1 MKTVYIP
8 KGETVHYESLATEHL
23 VVHGRLH
30 VTYGV
35 KAQSITGS
43 GVIDAG
49 SINADTVCIDDV
61 ESGTVI
67 CKRLI
72 AKRVQ
77 APEVFASESAA
88 VSCFLSAAYV
98 ETGKLT
104 AAISEVDEVV
114 AQEVVNLTPKKRT
127 LFGTLFASM
136 LRSFWTALTA
146 PRQKAEVLDAEF
158 VPAQEDHTETVQN
171 EGSAEFSASDQ
182 SVPEVEEKQEDVVDE
197 ELNRIVG
204 LFKLSRE
211 QGYNPDVAIRM
222 CFVDETGT
230 LHELNRT
237 RRKNRMTITYDGYEI
252 RQLDLADLFGERD
265 VFLSILNPLYF
276 IEELGEDGKK
286 LLERYLPTIPHETVL
301 SQLSEPVREHLKNE
315 TILSPEGSLKRCRE
329 EIRSLEERIT
339 YLRGQKDLAASQGES
354 HEQAEQEVTLQAD
367 LLRREIAEL
376 EQRQFSSMDV
386 SAMQERLVEL
396 SGRYE
401 EAARDERADTS
412 KLREQLQLLREK
424 IARREV
430 EKYQSKFTEALAE
443 ASARVKDLGVRYQ
456 RENAAY
462 KAFHAG
468 MECPACHRS
477 VTEQSLPEVQAALK
491 KVLSELYAAGSEQR
505 AQLIELQEMDKKAA
519 DTFAQFKEDDL
530 GKWAAEAAEMEQRC
544 ASLAEQASAETERL
558 RAEIQTLTA
567 DLEYGNLSQSEY
579 DHLGT
584 CREELRQSE
593 AKIAALQTM
602 TAAQLPDFDREI
614 AQANAS
620 IAEIKRKMANVIAY
634 ISKRAEL
641 TFSQLKMNR
650 VEISLYDVVKSTGE
664 VKDTFKF
671 QYGGRRYDR
680 LSLSEKIRAGM
691 EVSELMKRLT
701 GRNYPVFVD
710 NMESVDDLANV
721 RPTGQIIM
729 AKCVSGAALQVK
741 PIRPIAFA
749 EQRAA

>member
-1 MKTVYIP
+1 MKKIEQFQITSLMLSGFKSYEEPTELVFGNPTVITGGNGRGKSSIADAIAFAVTGCP
-8 KGETVHYESLATEHL
+8 FFGER
-23 VVHGRLH
+23 GIDRLH
-30 VTYGV
+30 
-35 KAQSITGS
+35 
-43 GVIDAG
+43 
-49 SINADTVCIDDV
+49 
-61 ESGTVI
+61 
-67 CKRLI
+67 
-72 AKRVQ
+72 
-77 APEVFASESAA
+77 
-88 VSCFLSAAYV
+88 
-98 ETGKLT
+98 
-104 AAISEVDEVV
+104 
-114 AQEVVNLTPKKRT
+114 
-127 LFGTLFASM
+127 
-136 LRSFWTALTA
+136 
-146 PRQKAEVLDAEF
+146 
-158 VPAQEDHTETVQN
+158 N
-171 EGSAEFSASDQ
+171 E
-182 SVPEVEEKQEDVVDE
+182 
-197 ELNRIVG
+197 N
-204 LFKLSRE
+204 
-211 QGYNPDVAIRM
+211 NPDVAIRM

-265 VFLSILNPLYF
+265 VFLSIFNLLYF

-329 EIRSLEERIT
+329 EIRGLEERIT

-354 HEQAEQEVTLQAD
+354 HEQAEQELTLQAD
-367 LLRREIAEL
+367 TLREEIAEL
-376 EQRQFSSMDV
+376 EQRQFSGMDV
-386 SAMQERLVEL
+386 SDMQERLVEL
-396 SGRYE
+396 SERYE

-412 KLREQLQLLREK
+412 KLREQLQTLREK
-424 IARREV
+424 IARREG
-430 EKYQSKFTEALAE
+430 EQYQSKFTEALAE

-456 RENAAY
+456 RESAAY

-544 ASLAEQASAETERL
+544 ASLAEQASAEMERL

-567 DLEYGNLSQSEY
+567 DLEYGNLSQAEY

-584 CREELRQSE
+584 CREKLRQSE

>member
-1 MKTVYIP
+1 MKKIKQFQITSLMLSGFKSYEEPTELVFGNPTVITGGNGRGKSSIADAIAFAVTGCP
-8 KGETVHYESLATEHL
+8 FFGER
-23 VVHGRLH
+23 GIDRLH
-30 VTYGV
+30 
-35 KAQSITGS
+35 
-43 GVIDAG
+43 
-49 SINADTVCIDDV
+49 
-61 ESGTVI
+61 
-67 CKRLI
+67 
-72 AKRVQ
+72 
-77 APEVFASESAA
+77 
-88 VSCFLSAAYV
+88 
-98 ETGKLT
+98 
-104 AAISEVDEVV
+104 
-114 AQEVVNLTPKKRT
+114 
-127 LFGTLFASM
+127 
-136 LRSFWTALTA
+136 
-146 PRQKAEVLDAEF
+146 
-158 VPAQEDHTETVQN
+158 N
-171 EGSAEFSASDQ
+171 E
-182 SVPEVEEKQEDVVDE
+182 
-197 ELNRIVG
+197 N
-204 LFKLSRE
+204 
-211 QGYNPDVAIRM
+211 NPDVAIRM

-329 EIRSLEERIT
+329 EIRGLEERIT

-354 HEQAEQEVTLQAD
+354 HEQAEQELILQAD
-367 LLRREIAEL
+367 TLREEIAEL
-376 EQRQFSSMDV
+376 EQRQFSGMDA

-412 KLREQLQLLREK
+412 ELREQLQTLREK
-424 IARREV
+424 IARRE
-430 EKYQSKFTEALAE
+430 EEQYQSKLTKALAE

-456 RENAAY
+456 RESATY

-544 ASLAEQASAETERL
+544 AALAEQASAETERL

-567 DLEYGNLSQSEY
+567 DLEYGNLSQAEY
-579 DHLGT
+579 DRLGT

-614 AQANAS
+614 ARANAN
-620 IAEIKRKMANVIAY
+620 IAEIKRKMADVIAY

-664 VKDTFKF
+664 VKDAFKF

-741 PIRPIAFA
+741 PVRPIVFA

>member
-1 MKTVYIP
+1 MKKIEQFQITSLMLSGFKSYEEPTELVFGNPTVITGGNGRGKSSIADAIAFAVTGCP
-8 KGETVHYESLATEHL
+8 FFGER
-23 VVHGRLH
+23 GIDRLH
-30 VTYGV
+30 
-35 KAQSITGS
+35 
-43 GVIDAG
+43 
-49 SINADTVCIDDV
+49 
-61 ESGTVI
+61 
-67 CKRLI
+67 
-72 AKRVQ
+72 
-77 APEVFASESAA
+77 
-88 VSCFLSAAYV
+88 
-98 ETGKLT
+98 
-104 AAISEVDEVV
+104 
-114 AQEVVNLTPKKRT
+114 
-127 LFGTLFASM
+127 
-136 LRSFWTALTA
+136 
-146 PRQKAEVLDAEF
+146 
-158 VPAQEDHTETVQN
+158 N
-171 EGSAEFSASDQ
+171 E
-182 SVPEVEEKQEDVVDE
+182 
-197 ELNRIVG
+197 N
-204 LFKLSRE
+204 
-211 QGYNPDVAIRM
+211 NPDAAIRM

-265 VFLSILNPLYF
+265 VFLSIFNPLYF

-329 EIRSLEERIT
+329 EIRGLEERIT

-354 HEQAEQEVTLQAD
+354 HEQAEQELTLQAD
-367 LLRREIAEL
+367 TLREEIAEL
-376 EQRQFSSMDV
+376 EQRQFSGMDV
-386 SAMQERLVEL
+386 SDMQERLVEL

-401 EAARDERADTS
+401 EAARDERTDTS
-412 KLREQLQLLREK
+412 KLREQLQTLREK
-424 IARREV
+424 IARREG
-430 EKYQSKFTEALAE
+430 EQYQSKFTEALAE

-456 RENAAY
+456 RESAAY

-614 AQANAS
+614 AQANAN
-620 IAEIKRKMANVIAY
+620 IAEIKRKMADVIAY

-650 VEISLYDVVKSTGE
+650 VEILLYDVVKSTGE

-741 PIRPIAFA
+741 PVRPIVFA

>member
-1 MKTVYIP
+1 MKKIEQFQITSLMLSGFKSYEEPTELVFGNPTVITGGNGRGKSSIADAIAFAVTGCP
-8 KGETVHYESLATEHL
+8 FFGER
-23 VVHGRLH
+23 GIDRLH
-30 VTYGV
+30 
-35 KAQSITGS
+35 
-43 GVIDAG
+43 
-49 SINADTVCIDDV
+49 
-61 ESGTVI
+61 
-67 CKRLI
+67 
-72 AKRVQ
+72 
-77 APEVFASESAA
+77 
-88 VSCFLSAAYV
+88 
-98 ETGKLT
+98 
-104 AAISEVDEVV
+104 
-114 AQEVVNLTPKKRT
+114 
-127 LFGTLFASM
+127 
-136 LRSFWTALTA
+136 
-146 PRQKAEVLDAEF
+146 
-158 VPAQEDHTETVQN
+158 N
-171 EGSAEFSASDQ
+171 E
-182 SVPEVEEKQEDVVDE
+182 
-197 ELNRIVG
+197 N
-204 LFKLSRE
+204 
-211 QGYNPDVAIRM
+211 NPDVAIRM

-354 HEQAEQEVTLQAD
+354 HEQAVQAD
-367 LLRREIAEL
+367 ILGREIVEL

-386 SAMQERLVEL
+386 TAMQERLVEL

-477 VTEQSLPEVQAALK
+477 VTEQSLSEVQAALK

-544 ASLAEQASAETERL
+544 ASLAEQASAETECL

-567 DLEYGNLSQSEY
+567 DLEYGNLSQAEY
-579 DHLGT
+579 DRLGT

-593 AKIAALQTM
+593 AKIAALQDM

-614 AQANAS
+614 AQANAN
-620 IAEIKRKMANVIAY
+620 IAEIKRKMADVIAY

>member
-1 MKTVYIP
+1 MKKIEQFQITSLMLSGFKSYEEPTELVFGNPTVITGGNGRGKSSIADAIAFAVTGCP
-8 KGETVHYESLATEHL
+8 FFGER
-23 VVHGRLH
+23 GIDRLH
-30 VTYGV
+30 
-35 KAQSITGS
+35 
-43 GVIDAG
+43 
-49 SINADTVCIDDV
+49 
-61 ESGTVI
+61 
-67 CKRLI
+67 
-72 AKRVQ
+72 
-77 APEVFASESAA
+77 
-88 VSCFLSAAYV
+88 
-98 ETGKLT
+98 
-104 AAISEVDEVV
+104 
-114 AQEVVNLTPKKRT
+114 
-127 LFGTLFASM
+127 
-136 LRSFWTALTA
+136 
-146 PRQKAEVLDAEF
+146 
-158 VPAQEDHTETVQN
+158 N
-171 EGSAEFSASDQ
+171 E
-182 SVPEVEEKQEDVVDE
+182 
-197 ELNRIVG
+197 N
-204 LFKLSRE
+204 
-211 QGYNPDVAIRM
+211 NPDVAIRM

-265 VFLSILNPLYF
+265 VFLSIFNPLYF

-329 EIRSLEERIT
+329 EIRGLEERIT

-354 HEQAEQEVTLQAD
+354 HEQAEQELTLQAD
-367 LLRREIAEL
+367 TLREEIAEL
-376 EQRQFSSMDV
+376 EQRQFSGMDV
-386 SAMQERLVEL
+386 SDMQERLVEL

-401 EAARDERADTS
+401 EAARDERTDTS
-412 KLREQLQLLREK
+412 KLREQLQTLREK
-424 IARREV
+424 IARREG
-430 EKYQSKFTEALAE
+430 EQYQSKFTEALAE

-456 RENAAY
+456 RESAAY

-701 GRNYPVFVD
+701 GRNYPVCVD

-741 PIRPIAFA
+741 PIRPIVFA

>member
-1 MKTVYIP
+1 MKKIEQFQITSLMLSGFKSYEEPTELVFGNPTVITGGNGRGKSSIADAIAFAVTGCP
-8 KGETVHYESLATEHL
+8 FFGER
-23 VVHGRLH
+23 GIDRLH
-30 VTYGV
+30 
-35 KAQSITGS
+35 
-43 GVIDAG
+43 
-49 SINADTVCIDDV
+49 
-61 ESGTVI
+61 
-67 CKRLI
+67 
-72 AKRVQ
+72 
-77 APEVFASESAA
+77 
-88 VSCFLSAAYV
+88 
-98 ETGKLT
+98 
-104 AAISEVDEVV
+104 
-114 AQEVVNLTPKKRT
+114 
-127 LFGTLFASM
+127 
-136 LRSFWTALTA
+136 
-146 PRQKAEVLDAEF
+146 
-158 VPAQEDHTETVQN
+158 N
-171 EGSAEFSASDQ
+171 E
-182 SVPEVEEKQEDVVDE
+182 
-197 ELNRIVG
+197 N
-204 LFKLSRE
+204 
-211 QGYNPDVAIRM
+211 NPDVAIRM

-265 VFLSILNPLYF
+265 VFLSIFNPLYF

-329 EIRSLEERIT
+329 EIRGLEERIT

-354 HEQAEQEVTLQAD
+354 HEQAEQELTLQAD
-367 LLRREIAEL
+367 TLREEIAEL
-376 EQRQFSSMDV
+376 EQRQFSGMDV
-386 SAMQERLVEL
+386 SDMQERLVEL

-401 EAARDERADTS
+401 EAARDERTDTS
-412 KLREQLQLLREK
+412 KLREQLQTLREK
-424 IARREV
+424 IARREG
-430 EKYQSKFTEALAE
+430 EQYQSKFTEALAE

-456 RENAAY
+456 RESAAY

-477 VTEQSLPEVQAALK
+477 VTEQSLSEVQAALK

-505 AQLIELQEMDKKAA
+505 AQMIELQEMDKKAA
-519 DTFAQFKEDDL
+519 DTFARFKEDDL

-544 ASLAEQASAETERL
+544 DSLAEQASAETERL

-614 AQANAS
+614 AQANSS

>member
-1 MKTVYIP
+1 MKKIEQFQITSLMLSGFKSYEEPTELVFGNPTVITGGNGRGKSSIADAIAFAVTGCP
-8 KGETVHYESLATEHL
+8 FFGER
-23 VVHGRLH
+23 GIDRLH
-30 VTYGV
+30 
-35 KAQSITGS
+35 
-43 GVIDAG
+43 
-49 SINADTVCIDDV
+49 
-61 ESGTVI
+61 
-67 CKRLI
+67 
-72 AKRVQ
+72 
-77 APEVFASESAA
+77 
-88 VSCFLSAAYV
+88 
-98 ETGKLT
+98 
-104 AAISEVDEVV
+104 
-114 AQEVVNLTPKKRT
+114 
-127 LFGTLFASM
+127 
-136 LRSFWTALTA
+136 
-146 PRQKAEVLDAEF
+146 
-158 VPAQEDHTETVQN
+158 N
-171 EGSAEFSASDQ
+171 E
-182 SVPEVEEKQEDVVDE
+182 
-197 ELNRIVG
+197 N
-204 LFKLSRE
+204 
-211 QGYNPDVAIRM
+211 NPDVAIRM

-265 VFLSILNPLYF
+265 VFLSIFNPLYF

-329 EIRSLEERIT
+329 EIRGLEERIT

-354 HEQAEQEVTLQAD
+354 HEQAEQELTLQAD
-367 LLRREIAEL
+367 TLRKEIAEL
-376 EQRQFSSMDV
+376 EQRRFSSMDV
-386 SAMQERLVEL
+386 SDMQERLVEL

-401 EAARDERADTS
+401 EAAKDERTDTS
-412 KLREQLQLLREK
+412 KLREQLQTLREK
-424 IARREV
+424 IARREG
-430 EKYQSKFTEALAE
+430 EQYQSKFTEALAE

-456 RENAAY
+456 RESAAY

-530 GKWAAEAAEMEQRC
+530 GKWVAEATEMEQRC

-741 PIRPIAFA
+741 PVRPIAFA

>member
-1 MKTVYIP
+1 MKKIKQFQITSLMLSGFKSYEEPTELVFGNPTVITGGNGRGKSSIADAIAFAVTGCP
-8 KGETVHYESLATEHL
+8 FFGER
-23 VVHGRLH
+23 GIDRLH
-30 VTYGV
+30 
-35 KAQSITGS
+35 
-43 GVIDAG
+43 
-49 SINADTVCIDDV
+49 
-61 ESGTVI
+61 
-67 CKRLI
+67 
-72 AKRVQ
+72 
-77 APEVFASESAA
+77 
-88 VSCFLSAAYV
+88 
-98 ETGKLT
+98 
-104 AAISEVDEVV
+104 
-114 AQEVVNLTPKKRT
+114 
-127 LFGTLFASM
+127 
-136 LRSFWTALTA
+136 
-146 PRQKAEVLDAEF
+146 
-158 VPAQEDHTETVQN
+158 N
-171 EGSAEFSASDQ
+171 E
-182 SVPEVEEKQEDVVDE
+182 
-197 ELNRIVG
+197 N
-204 LFKLSRE
+204 
-211 QGYNPDVAIRM
+211 NPDVAIRM

-265 VFLSILNPLYF
+265 VFLSIFNPLYF

-329 EIRSLEERIT
+329 EIRGLEERIT

-354 HEQAEQEVTLQAD
+354 HEQAEQELTLQAD

-376 EQRQFSSMDV
+376 EQRQFSGMDV

-477 VTEQSLPEVQAALK
+477 VTEQSLSEVQAALK

-519 DTFAQFKEDDL
+519 DTFARFKEDDL

-544 ASLAEQASAETERL
+544 ASLAEQASAETECL

-567 DLEYGNLSQSEY
+567 DLEYGNLSQAEY
-579 DHLGT
+579 DRLGT

-593 AKIAALQTM
+593 AKIAALQDM

-614 AQANAS
+614 AQANAN
-620 IAEIKRKMANVIAY
+620 IAEIKRKMADVIAY

>member
-1 MKTVYIP
+1 MKKIEQFQITSLMLSGFKSYEEPTELVFGNPTVITGGNGRGKSSIADAIAFAVTGCP
-8 KGETVHYESLATEHL
+8 FFGER
-23 VVHGRLH
+23 GIDRLH
-30 VTYGV
+30 
-35 KAQSITGS
+35 
-43 GVIDAG
+43 
-49 SINADTVCIDDV
+49 
-61 ESGTVI
+61 
-67 CKRLI
+67 
-72 AKRVQ
+72 
-77 APEVFASESAA
+77 
-88 VSCFLSAAYV
+88 
-98 ETGKLT
+98 
-104 AAISEVDEVV
+104 
-114 AQEVVNLTPKKRT
+114 
-127 LFGTLFASM
+127 
-136 LRSFWTALTA
+136 
-146 PRQKAEVLDAEF
+146 
-158 VPAQEDHTETVQN
+158 N
-171 EGSAEFSASDQ
+171 E
-182 SVPEVEEKQEDVVDE
+182 
-197 ELNRIVG
+197 N
-204 LFKLSRE
+204 
-211 QGYNPDVAIRM
+211 NPDAAIRM

-265 VFLSILNPLYF
+265 VFLSIFNPLYF

-329 EIRSLEERIT
+329 EIRGLEERIT

-354 HEQAEQEVTLQAD
+354 HEQAEQELTLQAD
-367 LLRREIAEL
+367 TLREEIAEL
-376 EQRQFSSMDV
+376 EQRQFSGMDV
-386 SAMQERLVEL
+386 SDMQERLVEL

-477 VTEQSLPEVQAALK
+477 VTEQSLSEVQAALK

-544 ASLAEQASAETERL
+544 ASLAEQASAETECL

-567 DLEYGNLSQSEY
+567 DLEYGNLSQAEY
-579 DHLGT
+579 DRLGT

-593 AKIAALQTM
+593 AKIAALQDM

-614 AQANAS
+614 AQANAN
-620 IAEIKRKMANVIAY
+620 IAEIKRKMADVIAY

>member
-1 MKTVYIP
+1 MKKIEQFQITSLMLSGFKSYEEPTELVFGNPTVITGGNGRGKSSIADAIAFAVTGCP
-8 KGETVHYESLATEHL
+8 FFGER
-23 VVHGRLH
+23 GIDRLH
-30 VTYGV
+30 
-35 KAQSITGS
+35 
-43 GVIDAG
+43 
-49 SINADTVCIDDV
+49 
-61 ESGTVI
+61 
-67 CKRLI
+67 
-72 AKRVQ
+72 
-77 APEVFASESAA
+77 
-88 VSCFLSAAYV
+88 
-98 ETGKLT
+98 
-104 AAISEVDEVV
+104 
-114 AQEVVNLTPKKRT
+114 
-127 LFGTLFASM
+127 
-136 LRSFWTALTA
+136 
-146 PRQKAEVLDAEF
+146 
-158 VPAQEDHTETVQN
+158 N
-171 EGSAEFSASDQ
+171 E
-182 SVPEVEEKQEDVVDE
+182 
-197 ELNRIVG
+197 N
-204 LFKLSRE
+204 
-211 QGYNPDVAIRM
+211 NPDAAIRM

-237 RRKNRMTITYDGYEI
+237 RRKNRMTITYDGHEI
-252 RQLDLADLFGERD
+252 RQSDLADLFGERD
-265 VFLSILNPLYF
+265 VFLSIFNPLYF

-329 EIRSLEERIT
+329 EIRGLEERIT

-354 HEQAEQEVTLQAD
+354 HEQAEQELTLQAD
-367 LLRREIAEL
+367 TLREEIAEL
-376 EQRQFSSMDV
+376 EQRQFSGMDV
-386 SAMQERLVEL
+386 SDMQERLVEL

-401 EAARDERADTS
+401 EAARDERTDTS
-412 KLREQLQLLREK
+412 KLREQLQTLREK
-424 IARREV
+424 IARREG
-430 EKYQSKFTEALAE
+430 EQYQSKFTEALAE

-456 RENAAY
+456 RESAAY

-614 AQANAS
+614 AQANAN
-620 IAEIKRKMANVIAY
+620 IAEIKRKMADVIAY

-741 PIRPIAFA
+741 PVRPIVFA

>member
-1 MKTVYIP
+1 MKKIEQFQITSLMLSGFKSYEEPTELVFGNPTVITGGNGRGKSSIADAIAFAVTGCP
-8 KGETVHYESLATEHL
+8 FFGER
-23 VVHGRLH
+23 GIDRLH
-30 VTYGV
+30 
-35 KAQSITGS
+35 
-43 GVIDAG
+43 
-49 SINADTVCIDDV
+49 
-61 ESGTVI
+61 
-67 CKRLI
+67 
-72 AKRVQ
+72 
-77 APEVFASESAA
+77 
-88 VSCFLSAAYV
+88 
-98 ETGKLT
+98 
-104 AAISEVDEVV
+104 
-114 AQEVVNLTPKKRT
+114 
-127 LFGTLFASM
+127 
-136 LRSFWTALTA
+136 
-146 PRQKAEVLDAEF
+146 
-158 VPAQEDHTETVQN
+158 N
-171 EGSAEFSASDQ
+171 E
-182 SVPEVEEKQEDVVDE
+182 
-197 ELNRIVG
+197 N
-204 LFKLSRE
+204 
-211 QGYNPDVAIRM
+211 NPDVAIRM

-329 EIRSLEERIT
+329 EIRGLEERIT

-354 HEQAEQEVTLQAD
+354 HEQAEQELTLQAD
-367 LLRREIAEL
+367 TLREEIAEL
-376 EQRQFSSMDV
+376 EQRQFSGMDV
-386 SAMQERLVEL
+386 SDMQERLVEL

-620 IAEIKRKMANVIAY
+620 IAEIKRKMAN

>member
-1 MKTVYIP
+1 MKKIEQFQITSLMLSGFKSYEEPTELVFGNPTVITGGNGRGKSSIADAIAFAVTGCP
-8 KGETVHYESLATEHL
+8 FFGER
-23 VVHGRLH
+23 GIDRLH
-30 VTYGV
+30 
-35 KAQSITGS
+35 
-43 GVIDAG
+43 
-49 SINADTVCIDDV
+49 N
-61 ESGTVI
+61 E
-67 CKRLI
+67 
-72 AKRVQ
+72 
-77 APEVFASESAA
+77 
-88 VSCFLSAAYV
+88 
-98 ETGKLT
+98 
-104 AAISEVDEVV
+104 
-114 AQEVVNLTPKKRT
+114 NN
-127 LFGTLFASM
+127 
-136 LRSFWTALTA
+136 
-146 PRQKAEVLDAEF
+146 
-158 VPAQEDHTETVQN
+158 PA
-171 EGSAEFSASDQ
+171 
-182 SVPEVEEKQEDVVDE
+182 
-197 ELNRIVG
+197 
-204 LFKLSRE
+204 
-211 QGYNPDVAIRM
+211 VAIRM

-265 VFLSILNPLYF
+265 VFLSIFNPLYF

-329 EIRSLEERIT
+329 EIRGLEERIT

-354 HEQAEQEVTLQAD
+354 HEQAEQELTLQAD
-367 LLRREIAEL
+367 TLREEIAEL
-376 EQRQFSSMDV
+376 EQRQFSGMDV
-386 SAMQERLVEL
+386 SDMQERLVEL

-401 EAARDERADTS
+401 EAARDERTDTS
-412 KLREQLQLLREK
+412 KLREQLQTLREK
-424 IARREV
+424 IARREG
-430 EKYQSKFTEALAE
+430 EQYQSKFTEALAE

-456 RENAAY
+456 RESAAY

-741 PIRPIAFA
+741 PVRPIVFA

>member
-1 MKTVYIP
+1 MKKIEQFQITSLMLSGFKSYEESTELVFGNPTVITGGNGRGKSSIADAIAFAVTGCP
-8 KGETVHYESLATEHL
+8 FFGER
-23 VVHGRLH
+23 GIDRLH
-30 VTYGV
+30 
-35 KAQSITGS
+35 
-43 GVIDAG
+43 
-49 SINADTVCIDDV
+49 
-61 ESGTVI
+61 
-67 CKRLI
+67 
-72 AKRVQ
+72 
-77 APEVFASESAA
+77 
-88 VSCFLSAAYV
+88 
-98 ETGKLT
+98 
-104 AAISEVDEVV
+104 
-114 AQEVVNLTPKKRT
+114 
-127 LFGTLFASM
+127 
-136 LRSFWTALTA
+136 
-146 PRQKAEVLDAEF
+146 
-158 VPAQEDHTETVQN
+158 N
-171 EGSAEFSASDQ
+171 E
-182 SVPEVEEKQEDVVDE
+182 
-197 ELNRIVG
+197 N
-204 LFKLSRE
+204 
-211 QGYNPDVAIRM
+211 NPDVAIRM

-329 EIRSLEERIT
+329 EIRGLEERIT

-354 HEQAEQEVTLQAD
+354 HEQAEQELTLQAD
-367 LLRREIAEL
+367 TLREEIAEL

-530 GKWAAEAAEMEQRC
+530 GKWVAEATEMEQRC

-741 PIRPIAFA
+741 PVRPIVFA

>member
-1 MKTVYIP
+1 MKKIEQFQITSLMLSGFKSYEEPTELVFGNPTVITGGNGRGKSSIADAIAFAVTGCP
-8 KGETVHYESLATEHL
+8 FFGER
-23 VVHGRLH
+23 GIDRLH
-30 VTYGV
+30 
-35 KAQSITGS
+35 
-43 GVIDAG
+43 
-49 SINADTVCIDDV
+49 
-61 ESGTVI
+61 
-67 CKRLI
+67 
-72 AKRVQ
+72 
-77 APEVFASESAA
+77 
-88 VSCFLSAAYV
+88 
-98 ETGKLT
+98 
-104 AAISEVDEVV
+104 
-114 AQEVVNLTPKKRT
+114 
-127 LFGTLFASM
+127 
-136 LRSFWTALTA
+136 
-146 PRQKAEVLDAEF
+146 
-158 VPAQEDHTETVQN
+158 N
-171 EGSAEFSASDQ
+171 E
-182 SVPEVEEKQEDVVDE
+182 
-197 ELNRIVG
+197 N
-204 LFKLSRE
+204 
-211 QGYNPDVAIRM
+211 NPDVAIRM

-265 VFLSILNPLYF
+265 VFLSIFNPLYF

-329 EIRSLEERIT
+329 EIRGLEERIT

-477 VTEQSLPEVQAALK
+477 VTEQSLSEVQAALK

-519 DTFAQFKEDDL
+519 DTFARFKEDDL

-593 AKIAALQTM
+593 AKIAALQDM

-614 AQANAS
+614 ARANAN

>member
-1 MKTVYIP
+1 MKKIKQFQITSLMLSGFKSYEEPTELVFGNPTVITGGNGRGKSSIADAIAFAVTGCP
-8 KGETVHYESLATEHL
+8 FFGER
-23 VVHGRLH
+23 GIDRLH
-30 VTYGV
+30 
-35 KAQSITGS
+35 
-43 GVIDAG
+43 
-49 SINADTVCIDDV
+49 
-61 ESGTVI
+61 
-67 CKRLI
+67 
-72 AKRVQ
+72 
-77 APEVFASESAA
+77 
-88 VSCFLSAAYV
+88 
-98 ETGKLT
+98 
-104 AAISEVDEVV
+104 
-114 AQEVVNLTPKKRT
+114 
-127 LFGTLFASM
+127 
-136 LRSFWTALTA
+136 
-146 PRQKAEVLDAEF
+146 
-158 VPAQEDHTETVQN
+158 N
-171 EGSAEFSASDQ
+171 E
-182 SVPEVEEKQEDVVDE
+182 
-197 ELNRIVG
+197 N
-204 LFKLSRE
+204 
-211 QGYNPDVAIRM
+211 NPDVAIRM

-329 EIRSLEERIT
+329 EIRGLEERIT

-354 HEQAEQEVTLQAD
+354 HEQAEQELTLQAD
-367 LLRREIAEL
+367 TLRKKIAEL
-376 EQRQFSSMDV
+376 EQRQFSGMDV

-401 EAARDERADTS
+401 EAARDERADAS

-424 IARREV
+424 IARREG
-430 EKYQSKFTEALAE
+430 EQYQSKFTEALAE

-456 RENAAY
+456 RESAAY

-579 DHLGT
+579 NHLGT

-614 AQANAS
+614 AQANSS

>member
-1 MKTVYIP
+1 MKKIKQFQITSLMLSGFKSYEEPTELVFGNPTVITGGNGRGKSSIADAIAFAVTGCP
-8 KGETVHYESLATEHL
+8 FFGER
-23 VVHGRLH
+23 GIDRLH
-30 VTYGV
+30 
-35 KAQSITGS
+35 
-43 GVIDAG
+43 
-49 SINADTVCIDDV
+49 
-61 ESGTVI
+61 
-67 CKRLI
+67 
-72 AKRVQ
+72 
-77 APEVFASESAA
+77 
-88 VSCFLSAAYV
+88 
-98 ETGKLT
+98 
-104 AAISEVDEVV
+104 
-114 AQEVVNLTPKKRT
+114 
-127 LFGTLFASM
+127 
-136 LRSFWTALTA
+136 
-146 PRQKAEVLDAEF
+146 
-158 VPAQEDHTETVQN
+158 N
-171 EGSAEFSASDQ
+171 E
-182 SVPEVEEKQEDVVDE
+182 
-197 ELNRIVG
+197 N
-204 LFKLSRE
+204 
-211 QGYNPDVAIRM
+211 NPDVAIRM

-230 LHELNRT
+230 LHELNRA

-354 HEQAEQEVTLQAD
+354 HEQAEQELTLQAD
-367 LLRREIAEL
+367 TLREEIAEL
-376 EQRQFSSMDV
+376 EQRQFSGMDV
-386 SAMQERLVEL
+386 SDMQERLVEL

-477 VTEQSLPEVQAALK
+477 VTEQSLSEVQAALK

-519 DTFAQFKEDDL
+519 DTFARFKEDDL

-544 ASLAEQASAETERL
+544 ASLAEQASAETECL

-567 DLEYGNLSQSEY
+567 DLEYGNLSQAEY
-579 DHLGT
+579 DRLGT

-593 AKIAALQTM
+593 AKIAALQDM

-614 AQANAS
+614 AQANAN
-620 IAEIKRKMANVIAY
+620 IAEIKRKMADVIAY

>member
-1 MKTVYIP
+1 MKKIEQFQITSLMLSGFKSYEEPTELVFGNPTVITGGNGRGKSSIADAIAFAVTGCP
-8 KGETVHYESLATEHL
+8 FFGER
-23 VVHGRLH
+23 GIDRLH
-30 VTYGV
+30 
-35 KAQSITGS
+35 
-43 GVIDAG
+43 
-49 SINADTVCIDDV
+49 
-61 ESGTVI
+61 
-67 CKRLI
+67 
-72 AKRVQ
+72 
-77 APEVFASESAA
+77 
-88 VSCFLSAAYV
+88 
-98 ETGKLT
+98 
-104 AAISEVDEVV
+104 
-114 AQEVVNLTPKKRT
+114 
-127 LFGTLFASM
+127 
-136 LRSFWTALTA
+136 
-146 PRQKAEVLDAEF
+146 
-158 VPAQEDHTETVQN
+158 N
-171 EGSAEFSASDQ
+171 E
-182 SVPEVEEKQEDVVDE
+182 
-197 ELNRIVG
+197 N
-204 LFKLSRE
+204 
-211 QGYNPDVAIRM
+211 NPDVAIRM

-367 LLRREIAEL
+367 ILRREIVEL

-477 VTEQSLPEVQAALK
+477 VTEQSLSEVQAALK

-519 DTFAQFKEDDL
+519 DTFARFKEDDL

-544 ASLAEQASAETERL
+544 ASLAEQASAETECL

-567 DLEYGNLSQSEY
+567 DLEYGNLSQAEY
-579 DHLGT
+579 DRLGT

-593 AKIAALQTM
+593 AKIAALQDM

-614 AQANAS
+614 AQANAN
-620 IAEIKRKMANVIAY
+620 IAEIKRKMADVIAY

-741 PIRPIAFA
+741 PVRPIAFA

>member
-1 MKTVYIP
+1 MKKIEQFQITSLMLSGFKSYEEPTELVFGNPTVITGGNGRGKSSIADAIAFAVTGCP
-8 KGETVHYESLATEHL
+8 FFGER
-23 VVHGRLH
+23 GIDRLH
-30 VTYGV
+30 
-35 KAQSITGS
+35 
-43 GVIDAG
+43 
-49 SINADTVCIDDV
+49 
-61 ESGTVI
+61 
-67 CKRLI
+67 
-72 AKRVQ
+72 
-77 APEVFASESAA
+77 
-88 VSCFLSAAYV
+88 
-98 ETGKLT
+98 
-104 AAISEVDEVV
+104 
-114 AQEVVNLTPKKRT
+114 
-127 LFGTLFASM
+127 
-136 LRSFWTALTA
+136 
-146 PRQKAEVLDAEF
+146 
-158 VPAQEDHTETVQN
+158 N
-171 EGSAEFSASDQ
+171 E
-182 SVPEVEEKQEDVVDE
+182 
-197 ELNRIVG
+197 N
-204 LFKLSRE
+204 
-211 QGYNPDVAIRM
+211 NPDVAIRM
-222 CFVDETGT
+222 CLVDETGT

-265 VFLSILNPLYF
+265 VFLSIFNPLYF

-329 EIRSLEERIT
+329 EIRGLEERIT

-354 HEQAEQEVTLQAD
+354 HEQAEQELTLQAD
-367 LLRREIAEL
+367 TLREEIAEL
-376 EQRQFSSMDV
+376 EQRQFSGMDV
-386 SAMQERLVEL
+386 SDMQERLVEL

-401 EAARDERADTS
+401 EAARDERTDTS
-412 KLREQLQLLREK
+412 KLREQLQTLREK
-424 IARREV
+424 IARREG
-430 EKYQSKFTEALAE
+430 EQYQSKFTEALAE

-456 RENAAY
+456 RESAAY

-614 AQANAS
+614 AQANAN
-620 IAEIKRKMANVIAY
+620 IAEIKRKMADVIAY

>member
-1 MKTVYIP
+1 MKKIEQFQITSLMLSGFKSYEEPTELVFGNPTVITGGNGRGKSSIADAIAFAVTGCP
-8 KGETVHYESLATEHL
+8 FFGER
-23 VVHGRLH
+23 GIDRLH
-30 VTYGV
+30 
-35 KAQSITGS
+35 
-43 GVIDAG
+43 
-49 SINADTVCIDDV
+49 
-61 ESGTVI
+61 
-67 CKRLI
+67 
-72 AKRVQ
+72 
-77 APEVFASESAA
+77 
-88 VSCFLSAAYV
+88 
-98 ETGKLT
+98 
-104 AAISEVDEVV
+104 
-114 AQEVVNLTPKKRT
+114 
-127 LFGTLFASM
+127 
-136 LRSFWTALTA
+136 
-146 PRQKAEVLDAEF
+146 
-158 VPAQEDHTETVQN
+158 N
-171 EGSAEFSASDQ
+171 E
-182 SVPEVEEKQEDVVDE
+182 
-197 ELNRIVG
+197 N
-204 LFKLSRE
+204 
-211 QGYNPDVAIRM
+211 NPDVAIRM

-252 RQLDLADLFGERD
+252 LQLDLADLFGERD
-265 VFLSILNPLYF
+265 VFLSIFNPLYF

-315 TILSPEGSLKRCRE
+315 TILSPECSLKRCRE
-329 EIRSLEERIT
+329 EIRGLEERIT

-354 HEQAEQEVTLQAD
+354 HEQAEQELTLQAD
-367 LLRREIAEL
+367 TLRKEIAEL

-386 SAMQERLVEL
+386 SDMQERLVEL

-401 EAARDERADTS
+401 EAARDERTDTS
-412 KLREQLQLLREK
+412 KLREQLQTLREK
-424 IARREV
+424 IARREG
-430 EKYQSKFTEALAE
+430 EQYQSKFTEALAE

-456 RENAAY
+456 RESAAY

>member
-1 MKTVYIP
+1 MKKIEQFQITSLMLSGFKSYEEPTELVFGNPTVITGGNGRGKSSIADAIAFAVTGCP
-8 KGETVHYESLATEHL
+8 FFGERGTD
-23 VVHGRLH
+23 RLH
-30 VTYGV
+30 
-35 KAQSITGS
+35 
-43 GVIDAG
+43 
-49 SINADTVCIDDV
+49 
-61 ESGTVI
+61 
-67 CKRLI
+67 
-72 AKRVQ
+72 
-77 APEVFASESAA
+77 
-88 VSCFLSAAYV
+88 
-98 ETGKLT
+98 
-104 AAISEVDEVV
+104 
-114 AQEVVNLTPKKRT
+114 
-127 LFGTLFASM
+127 
-136 LRSFWTALTA
+136 
-146 PRQKAEVLDAEF
+146 
-158 VPAQEDHTETVQN
+158 N
-171 EGSAEFSASDQ
+171 E
-182 SVPEVEEKQEDVVDE
+182 
-197 ELNRIVG
+197 N
-204 LFKLSRE
+204 
-211 QGYNPDVAIRM
+211 NPDVAIRM
-222 CFVDETGT
+222 CLVDETGT

-329 EIRSLEERIT
+329 EIRGLEERIT

-354 HEQAEQEVTLQAD
+354 HEQAEQELTLQAD
-367 LLRREIAEL
+367 TLREEIAEL
-376 EQRQFSSMDV
+376 EQRQFSGMDV
-386 SAMQERLVEL
+386 SDMQERLVEL

-401 EAARDERADTS
+401 EAARDERTDTS
-412 KLREQLQLLREK
+412 KLREQLQTLREK
-424 IARREV
+424 IARREG
-430 EKYQSKFTEALAE
+430 EQYQSKFTEALAE

-456 RENAAY
+456 RESAAY

-741 PIRPIAFA
+741 PVRPIAFA

>member
-1 MKTVYIP
+1 MKKIEQFQITSLMLSGFKSYEEPTELVFGNPTVITGGNGRGKSSIADAIAFAVTGCP
-8 KGETVHYESLATEHL
+8 FFGER
-23 VVHGRLH
+23 GIDRLH
-30 VTYGV
+30 
-35 KAQSITGS
+35 
-43 GVIDAG
+43 
-49 SINADTVCIDDV
+49 
-61 ESGTVI
+61 
-67 CKRLI
+67 
-72 AKRVQ
+72 
-77 APEVFASESAA
+77 
-88 VSCFLSAAYV
+88 
-98 ETGKLT
+98 
-104 AAISEVDEVV
+104 
-114 AQEVVNLTPKKRT
+114 
-127 LFGTLFASM
+127 
-136 LRSFWTALTA
+136 
-146 PRQKAEVLDAEF
+146 
-158 VPAQEDHTETVQN
+158 N
-171 EGSAEFSASDQ
+171 E
-182 SVPEVEEKQEDVVDE
+182 
-197 ELNRIVG
+197 N
-204 LFKLSRE
+204 
-211 QGYNPDVAIRM
+211 NPDVAIRM

-265 VFLSILNPLYF
+265 VFLSIFNPLYF

-477 VTEQSLPEVQAALK
+477 VTEQSLSEVQAALK
-491 KVLSELYAAGSEQR
+491 KVLSELYAADSEQR

-519 DTFAQFKEDDL
+519 DTFARFKEDDL

-544 ASLAEQASAETERL
+544 ASLAEQASAETECL

-567 DLEYGNLSQSEY
+567 DLEYGNLSQAEY
-579 DHLGT
+579 DRLGT

-593 AKIAALQTM
+593 AKIAALQDM
-602 TAAQLPDFDREI
+602 TAAQLPDFDHEI
-614 AQANAS
+614 AQANAN
-620 IAEIKRKMANVIAY
+620 IAEIKRKMADVIAY

>member
-1 MKTVYIP
+1 MKKIEQFQITSLMLSGFKSYEEPTELVFGNPTVITGGNGRGKSSIADAIAFAVTGCP
-8 KGETVHYESLATEHL
+8 FFGER
-23 VVHGRLH
+23 GIDRLH
-30 VTYGV
+30 
-35 KAQSITGS
+35 
-43 GVIDAG
+43 
-49 SINADTVCIDDV
+49 
-61 ESGTVI
+61 
-67 CKRLI
+67 
-72 AKRVQ
+72 
-77 APEVFASESAA
+77 
-88 VSCFLSAAYV
+88 
-98 ETGKLT
+98 
-104 AAISEVDEVV
+104 
-114 AQEVVNLTPKKRT
+114 
-127 LFGTLFASM
+127 
-136 LRSFWTALTA
+136 
-146 PRQKAEVLDAEF
+146 
-158 VPAQEDHTETVQN
+158 N
-171 EGSAEFSASDQ
+171 E
-182 SVPEVEEKQEDVVDE
+182 
-197 ELNRIVG
+197 N
-204 LFKLSRE
+204 
-211 QGYNPDVAIRM
+211 NPDAAIRM

-265 VFLSILNPLYF
+265 VFLSIFNPLYF

-329 EIRSLEERIT
+329 EIRGLEERIT

-354 HEQAEQEVTLQAD
+354 HEQAEQELTLQAD
-367 LLRREIAEL
+367 TLREEIAEL
-376 EQRQFSSMDV
+376 EQRQFSGMDV
-386 SAMQERLVEL
+386 SDMQERLVEL

-477 VTEQSLPEVQAALK
+477 VTEQSLSEVQAALK

-519 DTFAQFKEDDL
+519 DTFARFKEDDL

-593 AKIAALQTM
+593 AKIAALQDM

-614 AQANAS
+614 AQANAN

>member
-1 MKTVYIP
+1 MKKIEQFQITSLMLSGFKSYEEPTELVFGNPTVITGGNGRGKSSIADAIAFAVTGCP
-8 KGETVHYESLATEHL
+8 FFGER
-23 VVHGRLH
+23 GIDRLH
-30 VTYGV
+30 
-35 KAQSITGS
+35 
-43 GVIDAG
+43 
-49 SINADTVCIDDV
+49 
-61 ESGTVI
+61 
-67 CKRLI
+67 
-72 AKRVQ
+72 
-77 APEVFASESAA
+77 
-88 VSCFLSAAYV
+88 
-98 ETGKLT
+98 
-104 AAISEVDEVV
+104 
-114 AQEVVNLTPKKRT
+114 
-127 LFGTLFASM
+127 
-136 LRSFWTALTA
+136 
-146 PRQKAEVLDAEF
+146 
-158 VPAQEDHTETVQN
+158 N
-171 EGSAEFSASDQ
+171 E
-182 SVPEVEEKQEDVVDE
+182 
-197 ELNRIVG
+197 N
-204 LFKLSRE
+204 
-211 QGYNPDVAIRM
+211 NPDVAIRM

-265 VFLSILNPLYF
+265 VFLSIFNPLYF

-329 EIRSLEERIT
+329 EIRGLEERIT

-354 HEQAEQEVTLQAD
+354 HEQAEQELTLQAD
-367 LLRREIAEL
+367 TLREEIAEL
-376 EQRQFSSMDV
+376 EQRQFSGMDV
-386 SAMQERLVEL
+386 SDMQERLVEL

-401 EAARDERADTS
+401 EAARDERTDTS

-477 VTEQSLPEVQAALK
+477 VTEQSLSEVQAALK

-519 DTFAQFKEDDL
+519 DTFARFKEDDL

-602 TAAQLPDFDREI
+602 TAAQLPDFDQEI
-614 AQANAS
+614 AQTNAS

-741 PIRPIAFA
+741 PIRPIVFA

>member
-1 MKTVYIP
+1 MKKIEQFQITSLMLSGFKSYEEPTELVFGNPTVITGGNGRGKSSIADAIAFAVTGCP
-8 KGETVHYESLATEHL
+8 FFGER
-23 VVHGRLH
+23 GIDRLH
-30 VTYGV
+30 
-35 KAQSITGS
+35 
-43 GVIDAG
+43 
-49 SINADTVCIDDV
+49 
-61 ESGTVI
+61 
-67 CKRLI
+67 
-72 AKRVQ
+72 
-77 APEVFASESAA
+77 
-88 VSCFLSAAYV
+88 
-98 ETGKLT
+98 
-104 AAISEVDEVV
+104 
-114 AQEVVNLTPKKRT
+114 
-127 LFGTLFASM
+127 
-136 LRSFWTALTA
+136 
-146 PRQKAEVLDAEF
+146 
-158 VPAQEDHTETVQN
+158 N
-171 EGSAEFSASDQ
+171 E
-182 SVPEVEEKQEDVVDE
+182 
-197 ELNRIVG
+197 N
-204 LFKLSRE
+204 
-211 QGYNPDVAIRM
+211 NPDVAIRM

-265 VFLSILNPLYF
+265 VFLSIFNPLYF

-329 EIRSLEERIT
+329 EIRGLEERIT

-354 HEQAEQEVTLQAD
+354 HEQAEQELTLQAD
-367 LLRREIAEL
+367 TLREEIAEL

-401 EAARDERADTS
+401 EAAKDERADTS

-456 RENAAY
+456 RESAAY

-505 AQLIELQEMDKKAA
+505 AQLIELQEMDKRAA

-680 LSLSEKIRAGM
+680 LSLSERIRAGM

>member
-1 MKTVYIP
+1 MKKIEQFQITSLMLSGFKSYEEPTELVFGNPTVITGGNGRGKSSIADAIAFAVTGCP
-8 KGETVHYESLATEHL
+8 FFGER
-23 VVHGRLH
+23 GIDRLH
-30 VTYGV
+30 
-35 KAQSITGS
+35 
-43 GVIDAG
+43 
-49 SINADTVCIDDV
+49 
-61 ESGTVI
+61 
-67 CKRLI
+67 
-72 AKRVQ
+72 
-77 APEVFASESAA
+77 
-88 VSCFLSAAYV
+88 
-98 ETGKLT
+98 
-104 AAISEVDEVV
+104 
-114 AQEVVNLTPKKRT
+114 
-127 LFGTLFASM
+127 
-136 LRSFWTALTA
+136 
-146 PRQKAEVLDAEF
+146 
-158 VPAQEDHTETVQN
+158 N
-171 EGSAEFSASDQ
+171 E
-182 SVPEVEEKQEDVVDE
+182 
-197 ELNRIVG
+197 N
-204 LFKLSRE
+204 
-211 QGYNPDVAIRM
+211 NPDVAIRM

-354 HEQAEQEVTLQAD
+354 HEQAEQEVTLQAG

-401 EAARDERADTS
+401 EAARDERTDTS
-412 KLREQLQLLREK
+412 KLREQIQTLREK
-424 IARREV
+424 IARREG

-544 ASLAEQASAETERL
+544 ASLAEQASAETECL

-567 DLEYGNLSQSEY
+567 DLEYGNLSQAEY
-579 DHLGT
+579 DRLGT

-593 AKIAALQTM
+593 AKIAALQDM

-614 AQANAS
+614 AQANAN
-620 IAEIKRKMANVIAY
+620 IAEIKRKMADVIAY

>member
-1 MKTVYIP
+1 MKKIEQFQITSLMLSGFKSYEEPTELVFGNPTVITGGNGRGKSSIADAIAFAVTGCP
-8 KGETVHYESLATEHL
+8 FFGER
-23 VVHGRLH
+23 GIDRLH
-30 VTYGV
+30 
-35 KAQSITGS
+35 
-43 GVIDAG
+43 
-49 SINADTVCIDDV
+49 
-61 ESGTVI
+61 
-67 CKRLI
+67 
-72 AKRVQ
+72 
-77 APEVFASESAA
+77 
-88 VSCFLSAAYV
+88 
-98 ETGKLT
+98 
-104 AAISEVDEVV
+104 
-114 AQEVVNLTPKKRT
+114 
-127 LFGTLFASM
+127 
-136 LRSFWTALTA
+136 
-146 PRQKAEVLDAEF
+146 
-158 VPAQEDHTETVQN
+158 N
-171 EGSAEFSASDQ
+171 E
-182 SVPEVEEKQEDVVDE
+182 
-197 ELNRIVG
+197 N
-204 LFKLSRE
+204 
-211 QGYNPDVAIRM
+211 NPDVAIRM
-222 CFVDETGT
+222 CLVDETGT

-265 VFLSILNPLYF
+265 VFLSIFNPLYF

-329 EIRSLEERIT
+329 EIRGLEERIT

-354 HEQAEQEVTLQAD
+354 HEQAEQELTLQVD
-367 LLRREIAEL
+367 TLREEIAEL
-376 EQRQFSSMDV
+376 EQRQFSGMDV
-386 SAMQERLVEL
+386 SDMQERLVEL

-401 EAARDERADTS
+401 EAARDERTDTS
-412 KLREQLQLLREK
+412 KLREQIQTLREK
-424 IARREV
+424 IARREG
-430 EKYQSKFTEALAE
+430 EQYQSKFTEALAE

-456 RENAAY
+456 RESAAY

-614 AQANAS
+614 AQANSS

-741 PIRPIAFA
+741 PVRPIVFA

>member
-1 MKTVYIP
+1 MKKIEQFQITSLMLSGFKSYEEPTELVFGNPTVITGGNGRGKSSIADAIAFAVTGCP
-8 KGETVHYESLATEHL
+8 FFGER
-23 VVHGRLH
+23 GIDRLH
-30 VTYGV
+30 
-35 KAQSITGS
+35 
-43 GVIDAG
+43 
-49 SINADTVCIDDV
+49 
-61 ESGTVI
+61 
-67 CKRLI
+67 
-72 AKRVQ
+72 
-77 APEVFASESAA
+77 
-88 VSCFLSAAYV
+88 
-98 ETGKLT
+98 
-104 AAISEVDEVV
+104 
-114 AQEVVNLTPKKRT
+114 
-127 LFGTLFASM
+127 
-136 LRSFWTALTA
+136 
-146 PRQKAEVLDAEF
+146 
-158 VPAQEDHTETVQN
+158 N
-171 EGSAEFSASDQ
+171 E
-182 SVPEVEEKQEDVVDE
+182 
-197 ELNRIVG
+197 N
-204 LFKLSRE
+204 
-211 QGYNPDVAIRM
+211 NPDVAIRM

-329 EIRSLEERIT
+329 EIRGLEERIT

-354 HEQAEQEVTLQAD
+354 HEQAEQELTLQAD
-367 LLRREIAEL
+367 ALREEITEL

-386 SAMQERLVEL
+386 SNMQERLVEL

-468 MECPACHRS
+468 MECPTCHRS

-519 DTFAQFKEDDL
+519 DTFARFKEDDL

-544 ASLAEQASAETERL
+544 ASLAEQASAETECL

-567 DLEYGNLSQSEY
+567 DLEYGNLSQAEY
-579 DHLGT
+579 DRLGT

-593 AKIAALQTM
+593 AKVAAFQDM

-614 AQANAS
+614 AQANAN
-620 IAEIKRKMANVIAY
+620 IAEIKRKMADVIAY

-710 NMESVDDLANV
+710 NMESVDDLANI

>member
-1 MKTVYIP
+1 MKKIKQFQITSLMLSGFKSYEEPTELVFGNPTVITGGNGRGKSSIADAIAFAVTGCP
-8 KGETVHYESLATEHL
+8 FFGER
-23 VVHGRLH
+23 GIDRLH
-30 VTYGV
+30 
-35 KAQSITGS
+35 
-43 GVIDAG
+43 
-49 SINADTVCIDDV
+49 
-61 ESGTVI
+61 
-67 CKRLI
+67 
-72 AKRVQ
+72 
-77 APEVFASESAA
+77 
-88 VSCFLSAAYV
+88 
-98 ETGKLT
+98 
-104 AAISEVDEVV
+104 
-114 AQEVVNLTPKKRT
+114 
-127 LFGTLFASM
+127 
-136 LRSFWTALTA
+136 
-146 PRQKAEVLDAEF
+146 
-158 VPAQEDHTETVQN
+158 N
-171 EGSAEFSASDQ
+171 E
-182 SVPEVEEKQEDVVDE
+182 
-197 ELNRIVG
+197 N
-204 LFKLSRE
+204 
-211 QGYNPDVAIRM
+211 NPDVAIRM

-237 RRKNRMTITYDGYEI
+237 RRKNRMTITYDGYEV

-315 TILSPEGSLKRCRE
+315 AILSPEGSLKRCRE

-376 EQRQFSSMDV
+376 EQRQFSGMDV
-386 SAMQERLVEL
+386 SDMQERLVEL

-477 VTEQSLPEVQAALK
+477 VTEQSLSEVQAALK

-519 DTFAQFKEDDL
+519 DTFARFKEDDL

-544 ASLAEQASAETERL
+544 ASLAEQASAETECL

-567 DLEYGNLSQSEY
+567 DLEYGNLSQAEY
-579 DHLGT
+579 DRLGT

-593 AKIAALQTM
+593 AKIAALQDM

-614 AQANAS
+614 AQANSS
-620 IAEIKRKMANVIAY
+620 IAEIKRKMADVIAY

>member
-1 MKTVYIP
+1 MKKIEQFQITSLMLSGFKSYEEPTELVFGNPTVITGGNGRGKSSIADAIAFAVTGCP
-8 KGETVHYESLATEHL
+8 FFGER
-23 VVHGRLH
+23 GIDRLH
-30 VTYGV
+30 
-35 KAQSITGS
+35 
-43 GVIDAG
+43 
-49 SINADTVCIDDV
+49 
-61 ESGTVI
+61 
-67 CKRLI
+67 
-72 AKRVQ
+72 
-77 APEVFASESAA
+77 
-88 VSCFLSAAYV
+88 
-98 ETGKLT
+98 
-104 AAISEVDEVV
+104 
-114 AQEVVNLTPKKRT
+114 
-127 LFGTLFASM
+127 
-136 LRSFWTALTA
+136 
-146 PRQKAEVLDAEF
+146 
-158 VPAQEDHTETVQN
+158 N
-171 EGSAEFSASDQ
+171 E
-182 SVPEVEEKQEDVVDE
+182 
-197 ELNRIVG
+197 N
-204 LFKLSRE
+204 
-211 QGYNPDVAIRM
+211 NPDAAIRM

-265 VFLSILNPLYF
+265 VFLSIFNPLYF

-329 EIRSLEERIT
+329 EIRGLEERIT

-354 HEQAEQEVTLQAD
+354 HEQAEQELTLQAD
-367 LLRREIAEL
+367 TLREEIAEL
-376 EQRQFSSMDV
+376 EQRQFSGMDV
-386 SAMQERLVEL
+386 SDMQERLVEL

-412 KLREQLQLLREK
+412 ELREQLQLLREK

-477 VTEQSLPEVQAALK
+477 VTEQSLSEVQAALK

-544 ASLAEQASAETERL
+544 ASLAEQASAETECL

-567 DLEYGNLSQSEY
+567 DLEYGNLSQAEY
-579 DHLGT
+579 DRLGT

-614 AQANAS
+614 AQANAN
-620 IAEIKRKMANVIAY
+620 IAEIKRKMADVIAY

>member
-1 MKTVYIP
+1 MKKIEQFQITSLMLSGFKSYEEPTELVFGNPTVITGGNGRGKSSIADAIAFAVTGCP
-8 KGETVHYESLATEHL
+8 FFGER
-23 VVHGRLH
+23 GIDRLH
-30 VTYGV
+30 
-35 KAQSITGS
+35 
-43 GVIDAG
+43 
-49 SINADTVCIDDV
+49 
-61 ESGTVI
+61 
-67 CKRLI
+67 
-72 AKRVQ
+72 
-77 APEVFASESAA
+77 
-88 VSCFLSAAYV
+88 
-98 ETGKLT
+98 
-104 AAISEVDEVV
+104 
-114 AQEVVNLTPKKRT
+114 
-127 LFGTLFASM
+127 
-136 LRSFWTALTA
+136 
-146 PRQKAEVLDAEF
+146 
-158 VPAQEDHTETVQN
+158 N
-171 EGSAEFSASDQ
+171 E
-182 SVPEVEEKQEDVVDE
+182 
-197 ELNRIVG
+197 N
-204 LFKLSRE
+204 
-211 QGYNPDVAIRM
+211 NPDVAIRM

-315 TILSPEGSLKRCRE
+315 AILSPEGSLKRCRE

-354 HEQAEQEVTLQAD
+354 HEQAEQELTLQAD
-367 LLRREIAEL
+367 TLREEIAEL
-376 EQRQFSSMDV
+376 EQRQFSGMDV

-401 EAARDERADTS
+401 EAARDERTDTS
-412 KLREQLQLLREK
+412 KLREQLQTLREK
-424 IARREV
+424 IARREG
-430 EKYQSKFTEALAE
+430 EQYLSKFTEALAE

-456 RENAAY
+456 RESAAY

-477 VTEQSLPEVQAALK
+477 VTEQSLSEVQAALK

-620 IAEIKRKMANVIAY
+620 IAEIKRKMADVIAY

-671 QYGGRRYDR
+671 QYGGRRYNR

>member
-1 MKTVYIP
+1 MKKIKQFQITSLMLSGFKSYEEPTELVFGNPTVITGGNGRGKSSIADAIAFAVTGCP
-8 KGETVHYESLATEHL
+8 FFGER
-23 VVHGRLH
+23 GIDRLH
-30 VTYGV
+30 
-35 KAQSITGS
+35 
-43 GVIDAG
+43 
-49 SINADTVCIDDV
+49 
-61 ESGTVI
+61 
-67 CKRLI
+67 
-72 AKRVQ
+72 
-77 APEVFASESAA
+77 
-88 VSCFLSAAYV
+88 
-98 ETGKLT
+98 
-104 AAISEVDEVV
+104 
-114 AQEVVNLTPKKRT
+114 
-127 LFGTLFASM
+127 
-136 LRSFWTALTA
+136 
-146 PRQKAEVLDAEF
+146 
-158 VPAQEDHTETVQN
+158 N
-171 EGSAEFSASDQ
+171 E
-182 SVPEVEEKQEDVVDE
+182 
-197 ELNRIVG
+197 N
-204 LFKLSRE
+204 
-211 QGYNPDVAIRM
+211 NPDVAIRM

-265 VFLSILNPLYF
+265 VFLSIFNPLYF

-315 TILSPEGSLKRCRE
+315 TILSPEGSLKHCRE
-329 EIRSLEERIT
+329 EIRGLEERIT

-354 HEQAEQEVTLQAD
+354 HEQAEQELTLQAD
-367 LLRREIAEL
+367 TLRKEIAKL

-386 SAMQERLVEL
+386 SDMQERLVEL

-401 EAARDERADTS
+401 EAARDERTDTS
-412 KLREQLQLLREK
+412 KLREQLQTLREK
-424 IARREV
+424 IARREG
-430 EKYQSKFTEALAE
+430 EQYQSKFTEALAE

-456 RENAAY
+456 RESAAY

-544 ASLAEQASAETERL
+544 ASLAEQASAETECL

>member
-1 MKTVYIP
+1 MKKIEQFQITSLMLSGFKSYEEPTELVFGNPTVITGGNGRGKSSIADAIAFAVTGCP
-8 KGETVHYESLATEHL
+8 FFGER
-23 VVHGRLH
+23 GIDRLH
-30 VTYGV
+30 
-35 KAQSITGS
+35 
-43 GVIDAG
+43 
-49 SINADTVCIDDV
+49 
-61 ESGTVI
+61 
-67 CKRLI
+67 
-72 AKRVQ
+72 
-77 APEVFASESAA
+77 
-88 VSCFLSAAYV
+88 
-98 ETGKLT
+98 
-104 AAISEVDEVV
+104 
-114 AQEVVNLTPKKRT
+114 
-127 LFGTLFASM
+127 
-136 LRSFWTALTA
+136 
-146 PRQKAEVLDAEF
+146 
-158 VPAQEDHTETVQN
+158 N
-171 EGSAEFSASDQ
+171 E
-182 SVPEVEEKQEDVVDE
+182 
-197 ELNRIVG
+197 N
-204 LFKLSRE
+204 
-211 QGYNPDVAIRM
+211 NPDVAIRM

-230 LHELNRT
+230 LHELNRA

-265 VFLSILNPLYF
+265 VFLSIFNPLYF

-315 TILSPEGSLKRCRE
+315 TLLSPEGSLKRCRE
-329 EIRSLEERIT
+329 EIRGLEERIT

-354 HEQAEQEVTLQAD
+354 HEQAEQELTLQAD

-456 RENAAY
+456 RESAAY

-477 VTEQSLPEVQAALK
+477 VTEQSLSEVQAALK

-544 ASLAEQASAETERL
+544 ASLAEQASAETECL

-579 DHLGT
+579 DRLGT

-664 VKDTFKF
+664 VKDTFKS

>member
-1 MKTVYIP
+1 MLY
-8 KGETVHYESLATEHL
+8 
-23 VVHGRLH
+23 GRMGA
-30 VTYGV
+30 VM
-35 KAQSITGS
+35 
-43 GVIDAG
+43 
-49 SINADTVCIDDV
+49 
-61 ESGTVI
+61 
-67 CKRLI
+67 
-72 AKRVQ
+72 
-77 APEVFASESAA
+77 SELPD
-88 VSCFLSAAYV
+88 LSAQKPYALDQLAQLQ
-98 ETGKLT
+98 GK
-104 AAISEVDEVV
+104 I
-114 AQEVVNLTPKKRT
+114 
-127 LFGTLFASM
+127 
-136 LRSFWTALTA
+136 
-146 PRQKAEVLDAEF
+146 
-158 VPAQEDHTETVQN
+158 
-171 EGSAEFSASDQ
+171 
-182 SVPEVEEKQEDVVDE
+182 
-197 ELNRIVG
+197 
-204 LFKLSRE
+204 
-211 QGYNPDVAIRM
+211 IR
-222 CFVDETGT
+222 
-230 LHELNRT
+230 
-237 RRKNRMTITYDGYEI
+237 
-252 RQLDLADLFGERD
+252 
-265 VFLSILNPLYF
+265 
-276 IEELGEDGKK
+276 
-286 LLERYLPTIPHETVL
+286 L
-301 SQLSEPVREHLKNE
+301 SQSMVLQRARIE
-315 TILSPEGSLKRCRE
+315 RCRQ
-329 EIRSLEERIT
+329 S
-339 YLRGQKDLAASQGES
+339 DLAAARDIYAELSKTREALVEALAQTQLFLMETEEYALAKVSGQLRQGLAGFALMSTGYKSVYEALS
-354 HEQAEQEVTLQAD
+354 RFASSLPVGQKTNAAVVGRLMNNIKLGYYPTDPDNIAL
-367 LLRREIAEL
+367 LLRGIKFPEGVTTNLLDPCCGCGKAL
-376 EQRQFSSMDV
+376 RQL
-386 SAMQERLVEL
+386 AQGNNCYAYGVEL
-396 SGRYE
+396 DESRAE
-401 EAARDERADTS
+401 EAQTRLHRVGFGSFFHSSISREAFHLLFLNPPYLSVINENGGRSRHEKRFLIESLPALAYGGLLIYVIPYYRLTPDICRILVDNFDDLTVWRFTESEFRKFKQVAVLGVRKPRGIELQDTS

>member
-1 MKTVYIP
+1 MKKIEQFQITSLMLSGFKSYEEPTELVFGNPTVITGGNGRGKSSIADAIAFAVTGCP
-8 KGETVHYESLATEHL
+8 FFGER
-23 VVHGRLH
+23 GIDRLH
-30 VTYGV
+30 
-35 KAQSITGS
+35 
-43 GVIDAG
+43 
-49 SINADTVCIDDV
+49 
-61 ESGTVI
+61 
-67 CKRLI
+67 
-72 AKRVQ
+72 
-77 APEVFASESAA
+77 
-88 VSCFLSAAYV
+88 
-98 ETGKLT
+98 
-104 AAISEVDEVV
+104 
-114 AQEVVNLTPKKRT
+114 
-127 LFGTLFASM
+127 
-136 LRSFWTALTA
+136 
-146 PRQKAEVLDAEF
+146 
-158 VPAQEDHTETVQN
+158 N
-171 EGSAEFSASDQ
+171 E
-182 SVPEVEEKQEDVVDE
+182 
-197 ELNRIVG
+197 N
-204 LFKLSRE
+204 
-211 QGYNPDVAIRM
+211 NPDVAIRM

-265 VFLSILNPLYF
+265 VFLSIFNPLYF

-354 HEQAEQEVTLQAD
+354 HEQAEQELTLQAD
-367 LLRREIAEL
+367 TLRKEIAEL

-386 SAMQERLVEL
+386 SDMQERLVEL

-401 EAARDERADTS
+401 EAARDERTDTS
-412 KLREQLQLLREK
+412 KLREQLQTLREK
-424 IARREV
+424 IARREG
-430 EKYQSKFTEALAE
+430 EQYQSKFTEALAE

-456 RENAAY
+456 RESAAY

-530 GKWAAEAAEMEQRC
+530 GKWAAEAAELEQRC

-620 IAEIKRKMANVIAY
+620 IAEIKRKMADVIAY

-641 TFSQLKMNR
+641 IFSQLKMNR

-741 PIRPIAFA
+741 PVRPIVFA
-749 EQRAA
+749 EQSAA

>member
-1 MKTVYIP
+1 MKKIEQFQITSLMLSGFKSYEEPTELVFGNPTVITGGNGRGKSSIADAIAFAVTGCP
-8 KGETVHYESLATEHL
+8 FFGER
-23 VVHGRLH
+23 GIDRLH
-30 VTYGV
+30 
-35 KAQSITGS
+35 
-43 GVIDAG
+43 
-49 SINADTVCIDDV
+49 
-61 ESGTVI
+61 
-67 CKRLI
+67 
-72 AKRVQ
+72 
-77 APEVFASESAA
+77 
-88 VSCFLSAAYV
+88 
-98 ETGKLT
+98 
-104 AAISEVDEVV
+104 
-114 AQEVVNLTPKKRT
+114 
-127 LFGTLFASM
+127 
-136 LRSFWTALTA
+136 
-146 PRQKAEVLDAEF
+146 
-158 VPAQEDHTETVQN
+158 N
-171 EGSAEFSASDQ
+171 E
-182 SVPEVEEKQEDVVDE
+182 
-197 ELNRIVG
+197 N
-204 LFKLSRE
+204 
-211 QGYNPDVAIRM
+211 NPDVAIRM
-222 CFVDETGT
+222 CLVDETGT

-265 VFLSILNPLYF
+265 VFLSIFNPLYF

-329 EIRSLEERIT
+329 EIRGLEERIT

-354 HEQAEQEVTLQAD
+354 HEQAEQELTLQAD
-367 LLRREIAEL
+367 TLREEIAEL

-401 EAARDERADTS
+401 EAARDERVDTS

-456 RENAAY
+456 RESAAY

-505 AQLIELQEMDKKAA
+505 AQLIELQEMDKKAT

>member
-1 MKTVYIP
+1 MKKIEQFQITSLMLSGFKSYEEPTELVFGNPTVITGGNGRGKSSIADAIAFAVTGCP
-8 KGETVHYESLATEHL
+8 FFGER
-23 VVHGRLH
+23 GIDRLH
-30 VTYGV
+30 
-35 KAQSITGS
+35 
-43 GVIDAG
+43 
-49 SINADTVCIDDV
+49 
-61 ESGTVI
+61 
-67 CKRLI
+67 
-72 AKRVQ
+72 
-77 APEVFASESAA
+77 
-88 VSCFLSAAYV
+88 
-98 ETGKLT
+98 
-104 AAISEVDEVV
+104 
-114 AQEVVNLTPKKRT
+114 
-127 LFGTLFASM
+127 
-136 LRSFWTALTA
+136 
-146 PRQKAEVLDAEF
+146 
-158 VPAQEDHTETVQN
+158 N
-171 EGSAEFSASDQ
+171 E
-182 SVPEVEEKQEDVVDE
+182 
-197 ELNRIVG
+197 N
-204 LFKLSRE
+204 
-211 QGYNPDVAIRM
+211 NPDVAIRM

-367 LLRREIAEL
+367 LLRRVIAVL
-376 EQRQFSSMDV
+376 EHRQFSSMDV

-701 GRNYPVFVD
+701 GQNYPVFVD

>member
-1 MKTVYIP
+1 MKKIEQFQITSLMLSGFKSYEEPTELVFGNPTVITGGNGRGKSSIADAIAFAVTGCP
-8 KGETVHYESLATEHL
+8 FFGER
-23 VVHGRLH
+23 GIDRLH
-30 VTYGV
+30 
-35 KAQSITGS
+35 
-43 GVIDAG
+43 
-49 SINADTVCIDDV
+49 
-61 ESGTVI
+61 
-67 CKRLI
+67 
-72 AKRVQ
+72 
-77 APEVFASESAA
+77 
-88 VSCFLSAAYV
+88 
-98 ETGKLT
+98 
-104 AAISEVDEVV
+104 
-114 AQEVVNLTPKKRT
+114 
-127 LFGTLFASM
+127 
-136 LRSFWTALTA
+136 
-146 PRQKAEVLDAEF
+146 
-158 VPAQEDHTETVQN
+158 N
-171 EGSAEFSASDQ
+171 E
-182 SVPEVEEKQEDVVDE
+182 
-197 ELNRIVG
+197 N
-204 LFKLSRE
+204 
-211 QGYNPDVAIRM
+211 NPDVAIRM

-354 HEQAEQEVTLQAD
+354 HEQAEQELTLQAD
-367 LLRREIAEL
+367 ALREEITEL
-376 EQRQFSSMDV
+376 EQRQFSGMDV
-386 SAMQERLVEL
+386 SNMQERLVEL

-477 VTEQSLPEVQAALK
+477 VTEQSLSEVQAALK

-519 DTFAQFKEDDL
+519 DTFARFKEDDL

-544 ASLAEQASAETERL
+544 ASLAEQASAETECL

-567 DLEYGNLSQSEY
+567 DLEYGNLSQAEY
-579 DHLGT
+579 DRLGT

-593 AKIAALQTM
+593 AKIAALQDM

-614 AQANAS
+614 AQANAN
-620 IAEIKRKMANVIAY
+620 IAEIKRKMADVIAY

-710 NMESVDDLANV
+710 NMESVDDLANI